1 MNLFSKVLICI
12 LLMSSCSV
20 QPQKKENIEKEDLKA
35 KEWLQGTWIDDM
47 TETPLFT
54 AKGDTIYY
62 NDESAVPVTF
72 KIINDTLKTYGQK
85 IANYHIKKQGESFIW
100 IQSVMG
106 DVLQLSKI
114 DQSLDSH
121 WAVQQSQEV
130 TTEKVIQKDQIVHY
144 NNRRFRGYVYI
155 NPTNIK
161 VYQPEI
167 TEEGLEIENV
177 YYDNIIHICVY
188 EGKNSKNKLV
198 EDGVVIRAK
207 NVKADEATQKAL
219 GTANNLDIKAF
230 NGKLYVFVKG
240 LKGNGIGDGAWK
252 EVKKVTA
259 ASVGGGKDGKENAKL
274 MYDILLD
281 YYS

>member
-1 MNLFSKVLICI
+1 
-12 LLMSSCSV
+12 
-20 QPQKKENIEKEDLKA
+20 
-35 KEWLQGTWIDDM
+35 M

-130 TTEKVIQKDQIVHY
+130 TTEKVIQKDQVVHY

-155 NPTNIK
+155 NPTDIK
-161 VYQPEI
+161 IIQPMI
-167 TEEGLEIENV
+167 TEEGL
-177 YYDNIIHICVY
+177 
-188 EGKNSKNKLV
+188 
-198 EDGVVIRAK
+198 
-207 NVKADEATQKAL
+207 
-219 GTANNLDIKAF
+219 
-230 NGKLYVFVKG
+230 
-240 LKGNGIGDGAWK
+240 
-252 EVKKVTA
+252 
-259 ASVGGGKDGKENAKL
+259 
-274 MYDILLD
+274 
-281 YYS
+281 

>member
-12 LLMSSCSV
+12 LLMSSCSG

-121 WAVQQSQEV
+121 WAVQQPQEV
-130 TTEKVIQKDQIVHY
+130 TTEKVIQKDQVVHY

-188 EGKNSKNKLV
+188 EGKNRLFGRDMKKQDFELLIPKEYYQRAILS
-198 EDGVVIRAK
+198 DMDFAGV
-207 NVKADEATQKAL
+207 
-219 GTANNLDIKAF
+219 
-230 NGKLYVFVKG
+230 
-240 LKGNGIGDGAWK
+240 
-252 EVKKVTA
+252 
-259 ASVGGGKDGKENAKL
+259 NAKGYQYHATL
-274 MYDILLD
+274 CIPNSASCYLINISINMDGDINYELIE
-281 YYS
+281 

>member
-12 LLMSSCSV
+12 LLMSSCSG

-106 DVLQLSKI
+106 DILQLSKI
-114 DQSLDSH
+114 DHSTDSH
-121 WAVQQSQEV
+121 WTLQQTPEE

-155 NPTNIK
+155 NPTNI
-161 VYQPEI
+161 
-167 TEEGLEIENV
+167 
-177 YYDNIIHICVY
+177 
-188 EGKNSKNKLV
+188 
-198 EDGVVIRAK
+198 
-207 NVKADEATQKAL
+207 
-219 GTANNLDIKAF
+219 
-230 NGKLYVFVKG
+230 
-240 LKGNGIGDGAWK
+240 
-252 EVKKVTA
+252 
-259 ASVGGGKDGKENAKL
+259 
-274 MYDILLD
+274 
-281 YYS
+281 